1 MGPAKANNNNNNTVF
16 ALCHS
21 YDKNKT
27 LKKRLPFVARL
38 SSYKNGFS
46 TSLFLKAAMFAGVS
60 KET

>member
-1 MGPAKANNNNNNTVF
+1 MGPAKANDNNNTVF